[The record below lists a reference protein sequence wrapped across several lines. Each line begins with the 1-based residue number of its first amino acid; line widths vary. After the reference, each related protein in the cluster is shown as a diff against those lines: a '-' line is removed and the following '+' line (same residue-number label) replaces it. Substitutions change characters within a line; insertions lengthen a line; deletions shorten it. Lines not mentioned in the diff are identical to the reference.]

1 MISHAVFKK
10 ALKFCLILKDV
21 SFATEIDAKKEYA
34 INKRRVEIDLISR
47 KKRLGGGWG
56 GHLIT

>member
-1 MISHAVFKK
+1 MLDFKR
-10 ALKFCLILKDV
+10 FT
-21 SFATEIDAKKEYA
+21 FATEIDAKKEYA
-34 INKRRVEIDLISR
+34 INKRRVEIDLILR